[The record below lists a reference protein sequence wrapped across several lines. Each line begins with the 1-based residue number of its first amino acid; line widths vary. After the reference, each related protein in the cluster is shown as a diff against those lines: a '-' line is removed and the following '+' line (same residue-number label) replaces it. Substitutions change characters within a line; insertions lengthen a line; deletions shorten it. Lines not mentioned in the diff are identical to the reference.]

1 MFVTFA
7 SIEEPNSLT
16 DEEARGLHAE
26 LLSGTPSITH
36 TQTAQKI
43 QRAWEQTGEVNLNHD
58 DETGARRGSQ
68 PAGARRPDTRNR
80 SVGFSGTYAGRS
92 GRTSAEPEQLAA
104 TVSARRARLYG
115 RDLPVPVREFGDQ
128 SLKLA
133 TWPTRLVTRARTY
146 RLME

>member
-7 SIEEPNSLT
+7 NIEEPNSLT

-58 DETGARRGSQ
+58 EKRVLVEVLNRQGPGGPTPEPLRWLQRNIRR
-68 PAGARRPDTRNR
+68 
-80 SVGFSGTYAGRS
+80 
-92 GRTSAEPEQLAA
+92 
-104 TVSARRARLYG
+104 
-115 RDLPVPVREFGDQ
+115 
-128 SLKLA
+128 SLGED
-133 TWPTRLVTRARTY
+133 VH
-146 RLME
+146 